1 MARGK
6 VKEKHVLVRMPAEL
20 HEIIIAL
27 AKMHR
32 RSINSEIVDL
42 LDHAAEWWEDINNP
56 DNRFSDGQLYD
67 MEATAKKMWTNI
79 REQRLQQ
86 VRRRQRK

>member
-1 MARGK
+1 MPGAK
-6 VKEKHVLVRMPAEL
+6 NQKSVLVRMPAHL
-20 HEIIIAL
+20 HEVIIAL

-42 LDHAAEWWEDINNP
+42 LDHAAEWWEDITNP
-56 DNRFSDGQLYD
+56 SNRFSDGQLYD
-67 MEATAKKMWTNI
+67 MEATAKKMWTKI

-86 VRRRQRK
+86 IRQRQKK